1 VQGAFVVLTGG
12 SSIRFIAGGHRLDP
26 NDILSEIRFDTV
38 NDGWLPIPDSDL
50 SMWRYLFQQTIAN
63 DAPRQFY
70 GQDLRQNHHT
80 ASLSTVTSA
89 PHLTFYAGAPLISEN
104 NLTIGVL
111 FVVDTREY
119 SPISTS
125 EGDILK
131 NLAEK
136 CMKSLDHARER
147 SFRNSWICKK
157 EQLSMFTESQS
168 FRNQDN
174 RLPAPARIEEKEP
187 PSKDSTEGSQ
197 ETLGG
202 LDVSS
207 SEGQE
212 SERLAKVENDRGK
225 LVARHDSV
233 PDFYNS
239 TKETKNNS
247 KGSTEV
253 DEVVY
258 RKVFRRAA
266 QCLHAALDADGV
278 LFADGL
284 NGFHGDVQIAA
295 ESYSELEKELER
307 PPRKNSV
314 QPEVQED
321 FNSRTYTSPNFKRD
335 IYVDHPAE
343 ILWNTDQSSKRK
355 SSDDSQPDI
364 RHSRIDEG
372 FLLRMM
378 DLHPTSAMW
387 YFTDTSVMKVKDG
400 TLSESQLQH
409 EDEEKLRSTF
419 PNIRQLIFMTLHD
432 HTSGKRLSA
441 CFLWRNRAFPVFSG
455 TADLGSLELFLHL
468 VESEIGRQDTAAAA
482 KQKDTFVSSVSHELS
497 MSILD
502 PNDRV
507 ITSQGLH
514 STASWVLCNFLR
526 NQAWIL
532 CRSRSLISLRPAVR
546 HSMKLSRVFWLT
558 PKSTNSN
565 AANKSPVRAVILV
578 HNGHCPT
585 KPRLGLPVPIKA
597 YKACT

>member
-12 SSIRFIAGGHRLDP
+12 SAIHFVAGGHRLDP
-26 NDILSEIRFDTV
+26 NDILSEIQFDTG
-38 NDGWLPIPDSDL
+38 NGGWLPFPDSDL

-63 DAPRQFY
+63 DAPRPFP
-70 GQDLRQNHHT
+70 GQDLRHNHHT
-80 ASLSTVTSA
+80 AGLSTVKSA

-104 NLTIGVL
+104 NHTIGVL

-125 EGDILK
+125 EGKVLK
-131 NLAEK
+131 NIAEK

-157 EQLSMFTESQS
+157 EQLGMFTESQS
-168 FRNQDN
+168 FRNQDS
-174 RLPAPARIEEKEP
+174 RHPTSTRIEEKEP
-187 PSKDSTEGSQ
+187 QLKDPTEGSQ
-197 ETLGG
+197 ETLAG
-202 LDVSS
+202 LDISRL
-207 SEGQE
+207 EGQE

-233 PDFYNS
+233 PDFNNS
-239 TKETKNNS
+239 TKEARNSS
-247 KGSTEV
+247 KGSTEN
-253 DEVVY
+253 EGTVY

-295 ESYSELEKELER
+295 ESHTELER
-307 PPRKNSV
+307 ELEGPPRKNSV
-314 QPEVQED
+314 QPDVQGD
-321 FNSRTYTSPNFKRD
+321 YSSRTYTSPNFKRD

-343 ILWNTDQSSKRK
+343 ILWDTDESNKRK
-355 SSDDSQPDI
+355 SSDDSQPAV

-400 TLSESQLQH
+400 TLSESELQH

-441 CFLWRNRAFPVFSG
+441 CFIWRNRAYPVFSG

-502 PNDRV
+502 SNDRV

-514 STASWVLCNFLR
+514 STVSWVLCNSLR

-532 CRSRSLISLRPAVR
+532 CRSRSLISSRPAVQ
-546 HSMKLSRVFWLT
+546 HSTRLSRVFWLT

-565 AANKSPVRAVILV
+565 AANKSPAKAVILV

-585 KPRLGLPVPIKA
+585 KPPSGLPVPIKA